1 MWYIPFMSHNL
12 VRVLALTLV
21 VGAASQAAAQ
31 GRRTAQNDADMAELA
46 AYRLNTAT
54 LQKVTVALQNFQKA
68 LEADPKYKSYMAAQ
82 KELEALRAKDEPT
95 EADDRRIEALEQ
107 EIEKTSRE
115 MDGGDAQTLGDM
127 ERAIARMPYMP
138 DALAK
143 SGLTPREYA
152 KFSLAMLQAG
162 MAAGMKKAGMMRELP
177 PGVAM
182 ENVQFMIDH
191 EKEIAALTAMM
202 QGR

>member
-1 MWYIPFMSHNL
+1 MWYIRPMSRTL
-12 VRVLALTLV
+12 IPALTLAV
-21 VGAASQAAAQ
+21 VIGAASHAAAQ
-31 GRRTAQNDADMAELA
+31 SRRTARTDPDMAELA
-46 AYRLNTAT
+46 AYRLNAAT
-54 LQKVTVALQNFQKA
+54 LQKVTVAMQNFQKA
-68 LEADPKYKSYMAAQ
+68 LETDPKYRSYMAAQ

-95 EADDRRIEALEQ
+95 EADERRIEALEQ
-107 EIEKTSRE
+107 QIEKTSRE

-162 MAAGMKKAGMMRELP
+162 MVAGMKKTGMMRDLP
-177 PGVAM
+177 PDVPA